1 MVCCGMVALWL
12 LRQVPMITSIE
23 INSSRCLRLVSLRL
37 SPLTIIVGPNASGK
51 SAILKAIG
59 GDLGNHW
66 RNQNS
71 QAAQHRIIIR
81 SSAYGSQLKGI
92 DSTRYSIL
100 ALDPNQLRTN
110 NVLQKVIRLHANG
123 HNLTNFFGSLTRKQ
137 QVQLGQEL
145 CQLVPL
151 FSDVDTQP
159 TTNGQHQLIFQD
171 RWDASVWYTPREVSD
186 GTMLMLF
193 FLALSY
199 QQTPPELIAIE
210 EPERGL
216 HPYLLAQ
223 LVSLLRDITNG
234 KRGLS
239 NKPIQ
244 FILATH
250 SPQLLESALPEEV
263 RFLDRDPN
271 TGETLIKEA
280 PTQSPEWEE
289 AFKIYQRSLSG
300 AWLSGNLGGIPLGPV
315 RPTQS
320 AAE

>member
-1 MVCCGMVALWL
+1 
-12 LRQVPMITSIE
+12 MITSIE
-23 INSSRCLRLVSLRL
+23 INSSRCLRQVSLRL

-51 SAILKAIG
+51 SAILKAIA
-59 GDLGNHW
+59 GDLGGLW

-71 QAAQHRIIIR
+71 QVAQHRIIIR
-81 SSAYGSQLKGI
+81 RNAYDSQSKGI

-100 ALDPNQLRTN
+100 ALDPNQLRTTN
-110 NVLQKVIRLHANG
+110 TLQKAVRLDASGGNF
-123 HNLTNFFGSLTRKQ
+123 TNFFGSLTRKQ

-159 TTNGQHQLIFQD
+159 TTNNGQHQLIFQD
-171 RWDASVWYTPREVSD
+171 RWDASVWYTPQEVSD

-199 QQTPPELIAIE
+199 QQTSPELIAIE

-223 LVSLLRDITNG
+223 LVALLRDIANG
-234 KRGLS
+234 KRG

-263 RFLDRDPN
+263 RFLDRDPE

-280 PTQSPEWEE
+280 PIQSPEWEE
-289 AFKIYQRSLSG
+289 AFEIYQRSLSG
-300 AWLSGNLGGIPLGPV
+300 AWLSGNLGGIPLGPA
-315 RPTQS
+315 RPAQN